1 MGALACVASAVAFG
15 LLAVFAKLAYGEG
28 VGLDALLL
36 VRFGAAGALLLAVAA
51 GSGRLRGL
59 RPRVVV
65 GGLAMGAIGYAA
77 QSGLYLAALGRVE
90 ASQVA
95 LLFCGYPLLVMV
107 AAVITR
113 RESPSRRR
121 GAALVL
127 ALVGVGLVLGGAPAG
142 DVDLLGA
149 ACAIGSAVVYTVYI
163 LVGDRVAAPDPLA
176 FAALVCCGA
185 FGTFATWTS
194 VHGAPDLGF
203 GRRRL
208 ALARPHRAGEHGR
221 GDRAVLRGPVARG
234 PDRRRPAVHRRARR
248 HRRRCGAGLRARCSR
263 SSRRSAACSSSA
275 PSCSCSGLPAVRCR
289 WPPSRLRLSRNGF
302 RPAAEAAAERQ
313 VRRPGLL
320 RWSGSRPMGVVKA
333 HGRAA
338 THHPRTDVMI
348 ILTRLNGERFALNP
362 DLLERVDSTP
372 DTVLTL
378 LGGTKYVVSESMELV
393 IERVREFRA
402 GVISASHVPLG
413 LVPDLDEQDDDDL
426 SDVAGAVP
434 LRPRRRS

>member
-28 VGLDALLL
+28 VGLEALLL

-163 LVGDRVAAPDPLA
+163 LVGDRVAAPDPVA

-203 GRRRL
+203 GRGGWL
-208 ALARPHRAGEHGR
+208 WLGLIALVSTVAAI
-221 GDRAVLRGPVARG
+221 VLFF
-234 PDRRRPAVHRRARR
+234 
-248 HRRRCGAGLRARCSR
+248 AGLSR
-263 SSRRSAACSSSA
+263 VG
-275 PSCSCSGLPAVRCR
+275 PT
-289 WPPSRLRLSRNGF
+289 
-302 RPAAEAAAERQ
+302 AAA
-313 VRRPGLL
+313 LL
-320 RWSGSRPMGVVKA
+320 STVEPVVTVA
-333 HGRAA
+333 GAA
-338 THHPRTDVMI
+338 LV
-348 ILTRLNGERFALNP
+348 FA
-362 DLLERVDSTP
+362 E
-372 DTVLTL
+372 VLTL
-378 LGGTKYVVSESMELV
+378 QQALGGVLV
-393 IERVREFRA
+393 LGTVLLVQWPARRPVPVASVPAPPVPERVPA
-402 GVISASHVPLG
+402 GG
-413 LVPDLDEQDDDDL
+413 
-426 SDVAGAVP
+426 
-434 LRPRRRS
+434 